1 MKYFFTLLLAWYVQ
15 DLMQI
20 LMTQTFLAPEI
31 YAMVLM
37 YCATIEYEPQMPF
50 RWIAAAGIGGLL
62 FDLRWIG
69 IPGLCASLYL
79 FSLLAARW
87 LWYRV
92 PASNRRMLP
101 FMVITGGVLM
111 FLTPF
116 RLFFWD
122 PSVLYGRVL
131 LIVAVQWALSGVAL
145 LIIAMF
151 RSYGYDEL

>member
-1 MKYFFTLLLAWYVQ
+1 MKYFFILLLAWYVQ

-20 LMTQTFLAPEI
+20 LMTQIFLAPEV

-37 YCATIEYEPQMPF
+37 CCATLEYEPQMPF
-50 RWIAAAGIGGLL
+50 RWIVAAIIGGLL

-79 FSLLAARW
+79 FSLLVARW

-101 FMVITGGVLM
+101 FMVITGGVLI

-131 LIVAVQWALSGVAL
+131 SIVAVQWALSWVTL
-145 LIIAMF
+145 LFIAMF
-151 RSYGYDEL
+151 RSYGYDEF